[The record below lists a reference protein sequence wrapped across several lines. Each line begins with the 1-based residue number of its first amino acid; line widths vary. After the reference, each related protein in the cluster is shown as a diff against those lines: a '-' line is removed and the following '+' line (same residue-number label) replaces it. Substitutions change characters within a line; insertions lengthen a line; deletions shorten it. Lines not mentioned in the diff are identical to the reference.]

1 MTPSC
6 KGEKF
11 GHQFE
16 YTGANCLAC
25 GVNQTEL
32 SGGGLRRA
40 APVTANPFDLARF
53 RTPAKPALGIH
64 SEVHA
69 LVDEIRKSFGET
81 SKKGIGSFGYYLGF
95 FTRIG
100 VVRIRQL
107 YAESKDAADPKK
119 AFWWRIGDMSRKQKE
134 M

>member
-1 MTPSC
+1 M
-6 KGEKF
+6 
-11 GHQFE
+11 
-16 YTGANCLAC
+16 C

-40 APVTANPFDLARF
+40 TQTTSNPFDIARF
-53 RTPAKPALGIH
+53 KVQAKPARGIH

-69 LVDEIRKSFGET
+69 LVDEIRRAFGE
-81 SKKGIGSFGYYLGF
+81 SAKKGIGSFGYYLGF
-95 FTRIG
+95 FSRIG

-119 AFWWRIGDMSRKQKE
+119 AFWWRIGDMSRRQRADYPQDQP
-134 M
+134 